1 MKTFVLKRN
10 RLISLIFAFSLLFIF
25 PSCDKTLKPI
35 KIDPAF
41 ASYVISFTS
50 GVVSNSTKVQL
61 RLLNDVPEAVPGKEL
76 PFNPFSFSPGI
87 KGKAKWID
95 KQTIEFTPN
104 KALKSGE
111 IYTVDFELDKFVKV
125 PDKLN
130 TLTFNF
136 QVRHQAIRYEFNGI
150 SPVNVSDKKWQQ
162 VRGVFY
168 TADVADVTALEKA
181 VDVSSKG
188 TKYQLNWK
196 HSAEGMRHEFYIDK
210 VERKEESYQI
220 DIEWDGDAI
229 DAKEDGSATFEMPAL
244 DDFKVIHV
252 KSGANPTTTIEVF
265 FSDPLSKIQDMTGL
279 FRLEPN
285 ADESISIDGN
295 TARITPQT
303 IATGSIQLTVFAAVK
318 NIFEKALGND
328 FVKTLEFVSLKPQVE
343 LIGEGV
349 IVPNTDGI
357 LFPFK
362 AVSLS
367 GVDVKIIQIFENNI
381 VQFMQANQLNGNQE
395 IKRVGRVVYN
405 QEIALTSKDPID
417 YNVWNNFSLDLSKLI
432 EPEPG
437 AIYRVEISFRK
448 KHSLY
453 PTTPLAKIDSYT
465 EPKDLNENYN
475 EPPEDSYWS
484 YYEDEDEYYIEGYN
498 WNEKDDPSKD
508 SYYMLS
514 EHKVAR
520 NVLASDF
527 GIIAKA
533 GSNNEY
539 FVAVTDLRTTDPLGG
554 IDIEFRNLQNQ
565 AMTTV
570 TSNSDGLC
578 NVKLTDKPFVLIAKK
593 DKMRG
598 YLRLD
603 DASSLSLSMFDVKGE
618 ELKKG
623 VKGFIYGERGVWRP
637 GDIMFLTFILED
649 KNNVLPP
656 NHPVVLELNNPMG
669 QLSQRVVRSTN
680 VNGFYSFNLRT
691 QGDAPTGNWTVK
703 ILVGGSTFARTLRV
717 ETVKP
722 NRMKINLNFP
732 STILHKGLTENGKLQ
747 VNWLYGAPASNSKVT
762 IDATLASATTSFS
775 SCKGFVFD
783 DPTKTFSS
791 QDISIFKGNVNAE
804 GAADVKFKFDLAA
817 DAPGMVAVQMK
828 TYAYEAGGNFSVDRA
843 VFNYSPFNAYV
854 GVKIP
859 EGKGWNN
866 ALYSD
871 EKNLVPIALV
881 NEDGKPISGKVK
893 IEIYNVYWRWWW
905 DQSAEENMAD
915 YVSSQHANLM
925 KTEYLDIR
933 NGRRIYEMILGG
945 EYWGRK
951 FIRITDVNGGHST
964 GAIFYTTYKGWWS
977 NAGSENPGGAEMLM
991 FQTDKK
997 QYKVGEKVS
1006 VELPVTHKGRALI
1019 SIETGSK
1026 VIQNYWFSPVNNKSR
1041 FEFKVTPEM
1050 APNIYIHVSYIQPH
1064 NHSKNDYPIRMY
1076 GVQAIAV
1083 EDPTTHLT
1091 PVISMKNEL
1100 KPQEKFNVS
1109 IKEANGKP
1117 MTCTVAVVDEGLLD
1131 LTRFKTPNAWENFYT
1146 HEALGVR
1153 TWDLYKY
1160 VAGAFTG
1167 KLSGLF
1173 SIGGDLY
1180 LNKNGKENN
1189 NRFKAVVLFQ
1199 TPITINKGQSK
1210 TLSFTMPNYIGS
1222 VRVMVVAG
1230 DKGAYG
1236 SAEKTVPVKQSVMV
1250 LATLPRV
1257 ISPSEII
1264 KVPVTV
1270 FVTDKSVRNVRVDF
1284 ATDQNFEVLDGG
1296 RRQIVF
1302 EKTGDKIVEFTVRAK
1317 NKIAQSKIVISAVSG
1332 SNKATSE
1339 TNLQIRMPNPP
1350 VTSVLTAAIKPGET
1364 WTQTISA
1371 LGIQGTNS
1379 GVVEVSRMYP
1389 INLEKSLNYLIQY
1402 PHGCIEQIT
1411 SAAFPQLFLHNIMDL
1426 SDIRKGEIER
1436 NINATL
1442 AKIKSYQMTNGGFA
1456 YWPENSYGVSD
1467 WGTNYAGHFMLEA
1480 QAFGYQL
1487 PVGLLDPWVSYQT
1500 SQANNW
1506 QPKTNDYG
1514 SDLIQAYRLYTLAL
1528 AKKPAL
1534 SSMNRM
1540 RETAGITEAAKWRLA
1555 ATYVLAGKSDIA
1567 GQIVNGL
1574 GVKPTKSVNYWDTYG
1589 SPERDEAMIL
1599 ETLVLLKRMAQAKPL
1614 VEDMANLLSSNQ
1626 WLSTQSAAYMLLS
1639 ISKYAGINSTG
1650 ENLTCDLTIDGVKV
1664 RVNSSKPIYQSQ
1676 LNFNTGLRK
1685 SVSITNRSGQNM
1697 YVHVQQQGI
1706 PVMKSQAAVAS
1717 NLNLTV
1723 RYLDMKDKP
1732 VNPLQLKQ
1740 GTDFY
1745 AEVTVTHPGVRLNYT
1760 ELALSQLFPS
1770 GWEIMS
1776 SRLDAVKSAKLKG
1789 DVARYQD
1796 IRDDRVYQYFDLDK
1810 GQQKVFKVLLH
1821 AAYLGT
1827 FYMPS
1832 VQCEAMYDNT
1842 IQARTSGQWI
1852 KVVK

>member
-1 MKTFVLKRN
+1 MKAFMSTGN
-10 RLISLIFAFSLLFIF
+10 RLISTLLAFSFLFVL
-25 PSCDKTLKPI
+25 PSCDKKLKPI

-41 ASYVISFTS
+41 AAYVISFTS
-50 GVVSNSTKVQL
+50 GVVSNATKVQV
-61 RLLNDVPEAVPGKEL
+61 RLVGEVPEAVPGKVL
-76 PFNPFSFSPGI
+76 PFNPFSFSSDV
-87 KGKAKWID
+87 KGEVKWVD
-95 KQTIEFTPN
+95 KQTIEFTPE
-104 KALKSGE
+104 KPLPSGE
-111 IYTVDFELDKFVKV
+111 IYTVDFELYKFVKV
-125 PDKLN
+125 PDHLK
-130 TLTFNF
+130 TLTFRF
-136 QVRHQAIRYEFNGI
+136 QVKHQAIRYEFNGI
-150 SPVNVSDKKWQQ
+150 SPVNVSEKKWQQ
-162 VRGVFY
+162 VHGIFY
-168 TADVADVTALEKA
+168 TADVADAAAFEKSVKA
-181 VDVSSKG
+181 SGNGKEYSSG
-188 TKYQLNWK
+188 WK
-196 HSAEGMRHEFYIDK
+196 HSADGTVHEFSIDS
-210 VERKEESYQI
+210 VERKTDSYNIRIDWEGAQI
-220 DIEWDGDAI
+220 G
-229 DAKEDGSATFEMPAL
+229 AKEDGSANFEMPAL
-244 DDFKVIHV
+244 DEFKVIHV
-252 KSGANPTTTIEVF
+252 KTQTSPKTTIDVF
-265 FSDPLSKIQDMTGL
+265 FSDPLSKIQDVTGL
-279 FRLEPN
+279 FKLQPAAGEN
-285 ADESISIDGN
+285 VIINGNVASIVPQRAITGN
-295 TARITPQT
+295 VRV
-303 IATGSIQLTVFAAVK
+303 TVFAGLK
-318 NIFEKALGND
+318 NVFEKPLGLD
-328 FVKTLEFVSLKPQVE
+328 FTSVVQFVSLKPQVE

-367 GVDVKIIQIFENNI
+367 GVDVKIIQIYENNI
-381 VQFMQANQLNGNQE
+381 VQFLQANQLDGKQE

-405 QEIALTSKDPID
+405 QEVVLTSENQID
-417 YNVWNNFSLDLSKLI
+417 YKVWNNFSLDLSKLI

-453 PTTPLAKIDSYT
+453 PNIGGTKKETYVES
-465 EPKDLNENYN
+465 KDPNESYN
-475 EPPEDSYWS
+475 EPPSESYWG
-484 YYEDEDEYYIEGYN
+484 YYEDEDEYYTDGYN
-498 WNEKDDPSKD
+498 WQEKDDPSKD

-514 EHKVAR
+514 AHKVAR
-520 NVLASDF
+520 NVLASDY

-539 FVAVTDLRTTDPLGG
+539 FVAVTDLRTTDPLKG

-565 AMTTV
+565 PMGTITT
-570 TSNSDGLC
+570 NSDGMC
-578 NVKLTDKPFVLIAKK
+578 NVKLADKPFVLIAKK
-593 DKMRG
+593 DKQRG

-637 GDIMFLTFILED
+637 GDIMYLTFILED
-649 KNNVLPP
+649 KNNALPP
-656 NHPVVLELNNPMG
+656 NHPVVMELYNPMG

-680 VNGFYSFNLRT
+680 VNGFYSFNLKT
-691 QGDAPTGNWTVK
+691 PGSAPTGNWTVK
-703 ILVGGSTFARTLRV
+703 MLVGGSTFARTLRV

-732 STILHKGLTENGKLQ
+732 SAILHKGVTENGKLQ

-762 IDATLASATTSFS
+762 IDATVASATTTFG

-791 QDISIFKGNVNAE
+791 QDISIFKGNVNAD
-804 GAADVKFKFDLAA
+804 GAADVKFKFDLAT

-828 TYAYEAGGNFSVDRA
+828 TYAFEAGGNFSVDRA
-843 VFNYSPFNAYV
+843 VFNYSPFKAYV

-881 NEDGKPISGKVK
+881 NEDGKPLSGKVK

-925 KTEYLDIR
+925 KTEYLDIH
-933 NGRRIYEMILGG
+933 NGRRMYEMNLGG

-951 FIRITDVNGGHST
+951 FIRVTDMNGGHST

-991 FQTDKK
+991 FQSDKK
-997 QYKVGEKVS
+997 QYKVGENVS

-1026 VIQNYWFSPVNNKSR
+1026 VIQNFWFTPEKDNSR

-1064 NHSKNDYPIRMY
+1064 NHSKNDFPIRMY
-1076 GVQAIAV
+1076 GVQAVAV
-1083 EDPTTHLT
+1083 EDPSTHLT
-1091 PVISMKNEL
+1091 PMITMKNAL
-1100 KPQEKFNVS
+1100 KPQEKFSVT

-1117 MTCTVAVVDEGLLD
+1117 MTCTVAIVDEGLLD
-1131 LTRFKTPNAWENFYT
+1131 LTRFKTPNPWENFYT

-1189 NRFKAVVLFQ
+1189 NRFKPVVLFQ
-1199 TPITINKGQSK
+1199 TPILIGKGQSK

-1236 SAEKTVPVKQSVMV
+1236 SAEKAVPVKQSLMV

-1257 ISPSEII
+1257 ISPTEVI

-1270 FVTDKSVRNVRVDF
+1270 FATDKSVRNVTVDF
-1284 ATDQNFEVLDGG
+1284 ATDRSFEVLDGG
-1296 RRQIVF
+1296 RRQLTF
-1302 EKTGDKIVEFTVRAK
+1302 DKTGDKIVEFTVRAK
-1317 NKIAQSKIVISAVSG
+1317 DRIAQGKIVISAISG
-1332 SNKATSE
+1332 SNKASSE
-1339 TNLQIRMPNPP
+1339 TSLQIRMPNPA
-1350 VTSVLTAAIKPGET
+1350 VTNVLIASIKPGGT
-1364 WTQTISA
+1364 WSQTITSI
-1371 LGIQGTNS
+1371 GIWGTNS
-1379 GVVEVSRMYP
+1379 GAVEISRMYP
-1389 INLEKSLNYLIQY
+1389 INMEKSLNYLIQY

-1411 SAAFPQLFLHNIMDL
+1411 SAAFPQLFLQNVMDL
-1426 SDIRKGEIER
+1426 SDVRKGEIET
-1436 NINATL
+1436 NINACL
-1442 AKIKSYQMTNGGFA
+1442 EKIKSYQMANGGFA

-1480 QAFGYQL
+1480 QARGYQL
-1487 PVGLLDPWVSYQT
+1487 PVGLLDPWLSYQT

-1528 AKKPAL
+1528 AKKPTL

-1540 RETAGITEAAKWRLA
+1540 RETAGINDAAKWRLA
-1555 ATYVLAGKSDIA
+1555 AAYAVAGKPDIA
-1567 GQIVNGL
+1567 GQIVNSLTLKSG
-1574 GVKPTKSVNYWDTYG
+1574 KSVNYRDTYG
-1589 SPERDEAMIL
+1589 SAERDDAMIL
-1599 ETLVLLKRMAQAKPL
+1599 ETLVLLKRTAQAKPL
-1614 VEDMANLLSSNQ
+1614 VQDIANVLSSSQ
-1626 WLSTQSAAYMLLS
+1626 WLSTQSAAYMLLAV
-1639 ISKYAGINSTG
+1639 SKYAGINSAG
-1650 ENLTCDLTIDGVKV
+1650 ENLLCDLTIDGTKV
-1664 RVNSSKPIYQSQ
+1664 HVNTSKPIYQSK
-1676 LNFNTGLRK
+1676 LNYNTGLRK
-1685 SVSITNRSGQNM
+1685 TVSITNRSTQNM

-1706 PVMKSQAAVAS
+1706 PVMKAQAAVS
-1717 NLNLTV
+1717 ENLNLTV

-1732 VNPLQLKQ
+1732 IQPISLKQ

-1745 AEVTVTHPGVRLNYT
+1745 AEVTVTHPGVRMNYT
-1760 ELALSQLFPS
+1760 DLALCQLFPS

-1776 SRLDAVKSAKLKG
+1776 SRLDAVKSARLKS
-1789 DVARYQD
+1789 DAARYQD

-1810 GQQKVFKVLLH
+1810 GQKKVFKILLH
-1821 AAYLGT
+1821 AAYLGS

-1832 VQCEAMYDNT
+1832 VQCEAMYDNS
-1842 IQARTSGQWI
+1842 IQARSSGQWI